1 MVAIGPSI
9 ASSAGSS
16 GREVAAGV
24 DMGGPRGW
32 KIAGHLNSRRPEV
45 TIPGEGCKMRP
56 GGRGGITALQQP
68 ETGARMVMMDT
79 RVDRPVSAIDPFSHE
94 FLRDPYPHHEALREA
109 GPVVWL
115 EQYGIWTMARHQEV
129 RDSLTD
135 WQTFCSSAGVGLSD
149 FRKEPP
155 WRPPSIILE
164 ADPALHTRTRAVLT
178 RILSPAAIR
187 ILRDMFE
194 REAELLVARLVEQR
208 EFDGVADLAEAY
220 PLKVFPDAVGL
231 SEDGREN
238 LLPYGSMVFNS
249 FGPRNDLFE
258 RAMAN
263 AGPVRDWIMSKCSRA
278 ALAPGGLGMQIFAAV
293 DSGELSEPEAG
304 MLVRSFLSA
313 GIDTTVYGLGNAL
326 HCFASH
332 PEQWS
337 ILRGN
342 PNLIR
347 GAFEEVLRFEAP
359 VQTFFRTTT
368 KAVDVAGV
376 RLGDG
381 EKVLLFLAAAN
392 RDPRRWD
399 RPDIFDVRR
408 RATGHMTFGTGIHG
422 CVGQAV
428 ARLESEAIFGAMAKR
443 VASFELMGEPTRR
456 LNNTLRGLDTL
467 PLRIVPA

>member
-1 MVAIGPSI
+1 
-9 ASSAGSS
+9 
-16 GREVAAGV
+16 
-24 DMGGPRGW
+24 
-32 KIAGHLNSRRPEV
+32 
-45 TIPGEGCKMRP
+45 
-56 GGRGGITALQQP
+56 LQQA
-68 ETGARMVMMDT
+68 ETGAGAVSDQT
-79 RVDRPVSAIDPFSHE
+79 TTLSRPVSAIDPFSHE
-94 FLRDPYPHHEALREA
+94 FLRDPYPHHEVLRET
-109 GPVVWL
+109 GPAVWL
-115 EQYGIWTMARHQEV
+115 EQYGIWAMARHQEV
-129 RDSLTD
+129 RDALSD
-135 WQTFCSSAGVGLSD
+135 WQTYCSSAGVGLSD

-164 ADPALHTRTRAVLT
+164 ADPPLHTRTRAVLT
-178 RILSPAAIR
+178 RILSPAAIN
-187 ILRDMFE
+187 ILRATFE
-194 REAELLVARLVEQR
+194 REAELLVIRLVEQR
-208 EFDGVADLAEAY
+208 EFDGIADLAEAY
-220 PLKVFPDAVGL
+220 PLKVFPDAVGI
-231 SEDGREN
+231 SEEGREN

-249 FGPRNDLFE
+249 FGPRNDLFD

-278 ALAPGGLGMQIFAAV
+278 ALAPGGLGMQIFDAV
-293 DSGELSEPEAG
+293 DSGELTEAEAG

-326 HCFASH
+326 HCFAANLA
-332 PEQWS
+332 QWT
-337 ILRGN
+337 ILREN

-368 KAVDVAGV
+368 RAVDVSGV
-376 RLGDG
+376 SIGEG

-399 RPDIFDVRR
+399 RPDAFDVKR

-428 ARLESEAIFGAMAKR
+428 ARLESEAIFAAFAKR
-443 VASFELMGEPTRR
+443 VASFELTGKPEPR

-467 PLRIVPA
+467 PLRIVPV

>member
-1 MVAIGPSI
+1 MS
-9 ASSAGSS
+9 
-16 GREVAAGV
+16 
-24 DMGGPRGW
+24 
-32 KIAGHLNSRRPEV
+32 
-45 TIPGEGCKMRP
+45 
-56 GGRGGITALQQP
+56 
-68 ETGARMVMMDT
+68 MDT
-79 RVDRPVSAIDPFSHE
+79 TVDRPVSAIDPFSHA
-94 FLRDPYPHHEALREA
+94 FLSDPYPHHEALREA

-115 EQYGIWTMARHQEV
+115 EQYGIWAMARHQEV

-149 FRKEPP
+149 FRKETP

-164 ADPALHTRTRAVLT
+164 ADPPLHTRTRAVLT
-178 RILSPAAIR
+178 RILSPAAINV
-187 ILRDMFE
+187 LRTAFE
-194 REAELLVARLVEQR
+194 REAELLVARLVAQR
-208 EFDGVADLAEAY
+208 EFDGIADLAEAY
-220 PLKVFPDAVGL
+220 PLKVFPDAVGV
-231 SEDGREN
+231 SQDGREN

-249 FGPRNDLFE
+249 FGPRNDLFNK
-258 RAMAN
+258 AMAN

-278 ALAPGGLGMQIFAAV
+278 ALAPDGLGMQIYRAV
-293 DSGELSEPEAG
+293 DSGELAEDEAG

-326 HCFASH
+326 HCFASY
-332 PEQWS
+332 PEQWT

-342 PNLIR
+342 PQLIR

-368 KAVDVAGV
+368 KDVEVAGV
-376 RLGDG
+376 RMGDG

-392 RDPRRWD
+392 RDRRRWD
-399 RPDIFDVRR
+399 RPDTFDVRR

-428 ARLESEAIFGAMAKR
+428 ARLESEAIFAALARR
-443 VASFELMGEPTRR
+443 VVSFELMGEPKRR

-467 PLRIVPA
+467 PLRIVTA

>member
-1 MVAIGPSI
+1 M
-9 ASSAGSS
+9 ASEQTTLG
-16 GREVAAGV
+16 
-24 DMGGPRGW
+24 
-32 KIAGHLNSRRPEV
+32 
-45 TIPGEGCKMRP
+45 
-56 GGRGGITALQQP
+56 
-68 ETGARMVMMDT
+68 
-79 RVDRPVSAIDPFSHE
+79 RPVSSVDPFSHG
-94 FLRDPYPHHEALREA
+94 FLHDPYPHHEALREA

-115 EQYGIWTMARHQEV
+115 EQYGIWTMARHEQV
-129 RDSLTD
+129 RDALTD
-135 WQTFCSSAGVGLSD
+135 WQTYCSSAGVGLSD

-164 ADPALHTRTRAVLT
+164 ADPPLHTRTRAVLT
-178 RILSPAAIR
+178 RILSPGAIK
-187 ILRDMFE
+187 ILRETFE

-220 PLKVFPDAVGL
+220 PLKVFPDAVGI
-231 SEDGREN
+231 SGEGREN

-249 FGPRNDLFE
+249 FGPRNDLFNA
-258 RAMAN
+258 AMAN

-278 ALAPGGLGMQIFAAV
+278 ALKPGGLGMQIFDAV
-293 DSGELSEPEAG
+293 DGGELSEDEAG

-326 HCFASH
+326 YCLARY
-332 PEQWS
+332 PAQYAA
-337 ILRGN
+337 LREN
-342 PNLIR
+342 PALIR

-359 VQTFFRTTT
+359 VQIFFRTTT
-368 KAVDVAGV
+368 KPVDVAGV

-399 RPDIFDVRR
+399 KPDSFDVKR

-428 ARLESEAIFGAMAKR
+428 ARLETEAILGALVRR
-443 VASFELMGEPTRR
+443 VAAIEMTAEPERR
-456 LNNTLRGLDTL
+456 LNNTLRGLDKL
-467 PLRIVPA
+467 PLRIVPL

>member
-1 MVAIGPSI
+1 M
-9 ASSAGSS
+9 
-16 GREVAAGV
+16 
-24 DMGGPRGW
+24 
-32 KIAGHLNSRRPEV
+32 
-45 TIPGEGCKMRP
+45 
-56 GGRGGITALQQP
+56 QQP
-68 ETGARMVMMDT
+68 EAGADAVTIDT
-79 RVDRPVSAIDPFSHE
+79 AVDRPASTIDPFSHE

-129 RDSLTD
+129 RDALTD
-135 WQTFCSSAGVGLSD
+135 WQTYCSSAGVGLSD

-164 ADPALHTRTRAVLT
+164 ADPPLHTRTRAVLT
-178 RILSPAAIR
+178 RILSPAAIN
-187 ILRDMFE
+187 ILRATFE

-208 EFDGVADLAEAY
+208 EFDGIRDLAEAY
-220 PLKVFPDAVGL
+220 PLKVFPDAVGI

-249 FGPRNDLFE
+249 FGPRNDLFDL
-258 RAMAN
+258 AMAN

-278 ALAPGGLGMQIFAAV
+278 ALAPGGLGMQIFGAV
-293 DSGELSEPEAG
+293 DAGELTEIEAG

-326 HCFASH
+326 HCFAKY
-332 PEQWS
+332 PAQWVVV
-337 ILRGN
+337 REN
-342 PNLIR
+342 PQLIR

-368 KAVDVAGV
+368 GDVEVGGV

-392 RDPRRWD
+392 RDPRRWENAEK
-399 RPDIFDVRR
+399 FDVRR
-408 RATGHMTFGTGIHG
+408 RAAGHMTFGTGIHG

-428 ARLESEAIFGAMAKR
+428 ARLESEAVFGALARR
-443 VASFELMGEPTRR
+443 VASFELTGEPTRR

>member
-1 MVAIGPSI
+1 M
-9 ASSAGSS
+9 
-16 GREVAAGV
+16 
-24 DMGGPRGW
+24 DM
-32 KIAGHLNSRRPEV
+32 
-45 TIPGEGCKMRP
+45 TI
-56 GGRGGITALQQP
+56 
-68 ETGARMVMMDT
+68 
-79 RVDRPVSAIDPFSHE
+79 DRPVSTVDPFSHE
-94 FLRDPYPHHEALREA
+94 FLRDPYPHHQSMREA

-115 EQYGIWTMARHQEV
+115 ELYGIWAMARHQEV
-129 RDSLTD
+129 RDALTD
-135 WQTFCSSAGVGLSD
+135 WQTYCSSAGVGLSD

-164 ADPALHTRTRAVLT
+164 ADPPLHTRTRAVLT
-178 RILSPAAIR
+178 RILSPAAIN
-187 ILRDMFE
+187 ILRETFQ
-194 REAELLVARLVEQR
+194 REAELLIAQLVEQR
-208 EFDGVADLAEAY
+208 EFDGIADLAEAY
-220 PLKVFPDAVGL
+220 PLKVFPDAVGVVG
-231 SEDGREN
+231 EGREN
-238 LLPYGSMVFNS
+238 LMPYGSMVFNS

-278 ALAPGGLGMQIFAAV
+278 ALAPEGLGMQIFEAV
-293 DSGELSEPEAG
+293 DSGELDEAEAG

-326 HCFASH
+326 WCFATN
-332 PEQWS
+332 PEQWN
-337 ILRGN
+337 ILRDN
-342 PNLIR
+342 PQLIR

-368 KAVDVAGV
+368 RDVDVGGV
-376 RLGDG
+376 RLGEG

-399 RPDIFDVRR
+399 NADRFDVTR

-428 ARLESEAIFGAMAKR
+428 ARLESEAIFGALAKR
-443 VASFELMGEPTRR
+443 VATFELTGEPTRR

-467 PLRIVPA
+467 PLRIKAA